1 MKKQIA
7 ISVLSFIFLGIFQ
20 VKAQENSTNT
30 MSTHQIEKWY
40 KKKEWLNGLK
50 LKPHKSVNNLEF
62 YRQYQANKSYWDKAF
77 AFLKNQD
84 LSTIAKGKYPIDGE
98 NVYASVTMDST
109 KDFNKT
115 NWESHRKYVDLQHII
130 DGEEKIGV
138 VPIAEAKVKNEYNE
152 KKEVAN
158 YTADGKFYLATPGT
172 FFLFFPSDVH
182 RPSISPRG
190 NKPVKKIVIK
200 IKAA

>member
-1 MKKQIA
+1 MKKHIA
-7 ISVLSFIFLGIFQ
+7 IVGLSLILLGVLKVEAQNNETETLSTKQ
-20 VKAQENSTNT
+20 VEN
-30 MSTHQIEKWY
+30 WY
-40 KKKEWLNGLK
+40 KKKDWLNGLK
-50 LKPHKSVNNLEF
+50 LQPHESVNKQEF
-62 YRQYQANKSYWDKAF
+62 YRQYQANKSYWDMAF

-84 LSTIAKGKYPIDGE
+84 LNTIAKGKYPIDGD

-115 NWESHRKYVDLQHII
+115 NWESHRKYIDLQYII

-138 VPIAEAKVKNEYNE
+138 APIAEAKVTNEYNE

-158 YTADGKFYLATPGT
+158 YTAEGKFYSAKPGT

-182 RPSISPRG
+182 RPSVTPGG